1 MLKSLRLIISCLFLF
16 VLIASCDKG
25 KSPSTAVDA
34 ANENILRFDVAA
46 PFGSLNPAEVEV
58 SGSTV
63 IFPLLYSYL
72 CVPDINGELKPDLA
86 ESWTYDPKTFT
97 WIIHLRT
104 DAFFH
109 NGHPVTSKDV
119 KYSLNTILKKLQPA
133 LMDSIRGI
141 SIACDFVLNLHLTKD
156 DPEFIQ
162 KIWDMEII
170 SSPENNPIDYYHQPV
185 GSGPFQ
191 FSNRNNDDRII
202 LVANKNYYNGRPSL
216 DGVVYMYQPH
226 KEKSWTRLLSGA
238 TDIAQEISPK
248 NFEMIRQYENRF
260 YFDSHTLGYY
270 SILLY
275 NTHDPLFADPLV
287 RRALTL
293 AIDREYIVKKMLNGY
308 GKVAVGPMGIDSEFH
323 NPELQPIPYD
333 PQKSLKVFHQ
343 AGWSLNKN
351 DHSLYKDEKR
361 FEFTLLAVKEY
372 QIEKNIAQYIK
383 LCLNDIGIKMDI
395 QLLPLEQLY
404 PRYNKNDQFQAVLT
418 EFRDAYQRPEYL
430 KEVWVPNFPKK
441 SGAGGFEHPEVTRLL
456 NMALKEK
463 NPIKQKACLY
473 QIDSLIA
480 SLQPGTFLFHKT
492 AIDVM
497 SKRFFLPFPFSLTHE
512 GIFRLQSASLAK
524 K

>member
-16 VLIASCDKG
+16 LLIASCDKG

-46 PFGSLNPAEVEV
+46 PFGSLNPAEVEA

-109 NGHPVTSKDV
+109 NGQPVTSKDV
-119 KYSLNTILKKLQPA
+119 EYTCQKWFKNIRPSLREFVEKISTVSDSVCYIHLNKNDPA
-133 LMDSIRGI
+133 
-141 SIACDFVLNLHLTKD
+141 
-156 DPEFIQ
+156 FIQ

-170 SSPENNPIDYYHQPV
+170 SGSENDHIDYYHQPV

-191 FSNRNNDDRII
+191 FSNRNNDDRIVLI
-202 LVANKNYYNGRPSL
+202 ANKNYYNGRPSL
-216 DGVVYMYQPH
+216 DGVVYIYQPD
-226 KEKSWTRLLSGA
+226 KEKAWTRLLSGA

-248 NFEMIRQYENRF
+248 NFEMIRQYDNRF
-260 YFDSHTLGYY
+260 YFDYHTLGYY

-287 RRALTL
+287 RRALTH

-308 GKVAVGPMGIDSEFH
+308 GKVAAGPMGIDSVFH
-323 NPELQPIPYD
+323 NPELTPMPYD
-333 PQKSLKVFHQ
+333 PQKSLQMLQQV
-343 AGWSLNKN
+343 GWSYDQADHYLFKQGKN
-351 DHSLYKDEKR
+351 
-361 FEFTLLAVKEY
+361 FEFVLFVVKES

-383 LCLNDIGIKMDI
+383 LCLNEIGIKMDI
-395 QLLPLEQLY
+395 QSLPYEDITR
-404 PRYNKNDQFQAVLT
+404 RYMRNDEFQTVLT
-418 EFRDAYQRPEYL
+418 EFTGAYQRYEVL
-430 KEVWVPNFPKK
+430 KTQWIPHNYEK

-456 NMALKEK
+456 NKAIKEK
-463 NPIKQKACLY
+463 DPIKQKAYLY
-473 QIDSLIA
+473 EVDTLIS
-480 SLQPGTFLFHKT
+480 SLQPGSFLFHKT

-497 SKRFFLPFPFSLTHE
+497 SRRFALPFAFSLSYE
-512 GIFRLQSASLAK
+512 GIHRLRYASLVQK
-524 K
+524 